1 MATSQLRM
9 LVDEII
15 KRFKTQAENIKTEDE
30 AGELEEIVI
39 DLLDAIPITIVQKDY
54 CTRTFIRGFL
64 PKEKREDTELVNKL
78 MQKCYD
84 KDIVYLYDLDFC
96 SNMEKIIEE
105 ITEE

>member
-1 MATSQLRM
+1 MAVSQLQM

-15 KRFKTQAENIKTEDE
+15 KRLKTQAENIKTEDE
-30 AGELEEIVI
+30 ADELEEIVV

-84 KDIVYLYDLDFC
+84 KDMIYLYDLDFS
-96 SNMEKIIEE
+96 SNVENIIKE
-105 ITEE
+105 IT